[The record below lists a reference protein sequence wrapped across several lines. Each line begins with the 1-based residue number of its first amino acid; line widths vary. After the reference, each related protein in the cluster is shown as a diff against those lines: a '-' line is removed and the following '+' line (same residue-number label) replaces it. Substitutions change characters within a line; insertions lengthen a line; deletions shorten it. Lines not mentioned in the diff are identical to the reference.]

1 MMLTYVNSFLY
12 ITVFFNRTGISEEIK
27 SINNKEAP
35 NKYYS
40 MKPAVYYLLLLNR
53 YL

>member
-1 MMLTYVNSFLY
+1 VVILTYVNSFFYLDA
-12 ITVFFNRTGISEEIK
+12 FFNRIAKSEEQK

-40 MKPAVYYLLLLNR
+40 MKPANHYL
-53 YL
+53 